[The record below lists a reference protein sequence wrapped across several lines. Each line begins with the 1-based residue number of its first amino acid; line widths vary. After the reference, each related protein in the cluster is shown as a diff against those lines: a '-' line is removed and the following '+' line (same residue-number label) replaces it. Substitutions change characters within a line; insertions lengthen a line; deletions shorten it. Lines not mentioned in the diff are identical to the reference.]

1 MDLSD
6 PRRSLAGMLPDWAHE
21 FQRPHEMDEGKRI
34 ALKIKFES
42 LVGSRNES
50 PRLKLLSIG

>member
-6 PRRSLAGMLPDWAHE
+6 PRRSLAGMFFDRGPE

-34 ALKIKFES
+34 AIKIKFES
-42 LVGSRNES
+42 LVDSRNKS
-50 PRLKLLSIG
+50 LRLKNYCP

>member
-6 PRRSLAGMLPDWAHE
+6 SRRSLARMFFDRGPE

-34 ALKIKFES
+34 AIKIKFES

-50 PRLKLLSIG
+50 PRLKNYCP